1 MKIIITEQQLIHL
14 NRRIISEQVDSDD
27 EERDLMQL
35 WYGDDEDEYRDDY
48 SFEKPY
54 DNYRDD
60 SDIESDDYY
69 DVKNRERVDNTM
81 RRSVEM
87 GKGTETDSERR
98 KGYTIDG
105 HEYFLTP
112 IEYRR
117 KLKDM
122 GRISPEKAFTYDLD
136 VDDNGKM
143 VVKKEKGKNQ
153 TPDSPLYTGPSN
165 SEMNDIRSLKNKIR
179 RTMMDINRTQE
190 FLDKYRN
197 TMKDGTRNQQNDYR
211 EYEDRMKTQNYSL
224 NNLLA
229 QYDELTGDDNGENVD
244 F

>member
-81 RRSVEM
+81 RRSVDM

-136 VDDNGKM
+136 VDDDGKM
-143 VVKKEKGKNQ
+143 VVKDTSKVEIKK
-153 TPDSPLYTGPSN
+153 
-165 SEMNDIRSLKNKIR
+165 LKYKIR
-179 RTMMDINRTQE
+179 NRMDNIESTEEYLRKNRDTI
-190 FLDKYRN
+190 KY
-197 TMKDGTRNQQNDYR
+197 GSHNDR
-211 EYEDRMKTQNYSL
+211 QNYSNRENSLKYYNNEL
-224 NNLLA
+224 NDLLA
-229 QYDELTGDDNGENVD
+229 QYDELTNDKNGENDD

>member
-1 MKIIITEQQLIHL
+1 MRIQITEQQLIRL
-14 NRRIISEQVDSDD
+14 NRRIISEQIDSDD
-27 EERDLMQL
+27 EEKDLMQL

-69 DVKNRERVDNTM
+69 DLKNKERVDNTM
-81 RRSVEM
+81 RRNIELGRGS
-87 GKGTETDSERR
+87 ETDNERR

-136 VDDNGKM
+136 IDDNGKM

-153 TPDSPLYTGPSN
+153 TPDSLIYTSPSN
-165 SEMNDIRSLKNKIR
+165 SEMNDIRSLKNKIK
-179 RTMMDINRTQE
+179 RTMMDIDRTQE

-197 TMKDGTRNQQNDYR
+197 IMKDGTRNQQR
-211 EYEDRMKTQNYSL
+211 EYGEYENKMKTQNYTL
-224 NNLLA
+224 NNLLS
-229 QYDELTGDDNGENVD
+229 QYDELTGDINGENSD

>member
-1 MKIIITEQQLIHL
+1 MRIQITEQQLIRL
-14 NRRIISEQVDSDD
+14 NRRIISEQIDSDD
-27 EERDLMQL
+27 EEKDLMQL

-69 DVKNRERVDNTM
+69 DLKNKERVDNTM
-81 RRSVEM
+81 RRNIELGRGS
-87 GKGTETDSERR
+87 ETDNERR

-136 VDDNGKM
+136 VDDDGKM
-143 VVKKEKGKNQ
+143 VVKDTSKVEIKK
-153 TPDSPLYTGPSN
+153 
-165 SEMNDIRSLKNKIR
+165 LKYKIR
-179 RTMMDINRTQE
+179 NVMNNVESTEEYLRKNRDTI
-190 FLDKYRN
+190 KY
-197 TMKDGTRNQQNDYR
+197 GSHNDR
-211 EYEDRMKTQNYSL
+211 QNYSNREYSLKYYNNEL
-224 NNLLA
+224 NDLLA
-229 QYDELTGDDNGENVD
+229 QYDELTGDINGENSD